1 MSIGIGI
8 SMALGG
14 AGGGERVS
22 PTCIVSSSAA
32 DNVELPYSVT
42 FTFSEDVT
50 GFAGGDITVVNG
62 TAGTFATVSASVYTA
77 TITPISP
84 GSVTVQVAAG
94 VCADLAGNLNS
105 ASNVLSR
112 TYVMLQLSAVT
123 SGAGQTVTLQRI
135 TPTGAAV
142 TVNWGDGSTS
152 SIANGNTGT
161 TTHVYA
167 SAGTYAITISNPAI
181 LTYVDL
187 RDTKLS
193 FNSSTLVNCTALAA
207 LRIEVG
213 GIFNSYHLVALPLT
227 FLAVSLT
234 IAGTYTF
241 NSAHIAAMALT
252 FLSVRILTAGTCTFD
267 SAHIAAMALTSLDC
281 TISIAGTYTFNSAHI
296 AAMALTFL
304 SVNMQVEGTYTFN
317 SAHIAAMALT
327 VVYAILTIAGTY
339 TFNSAH
345 IAAMATLAGFTVVLH
360 TTNTTAIARADW
372 DGFPALTTLRF
383 EAGLSSAKL
392 TDIGL
397 GLHDGLATRTA
408 VNGTIDLV
416 GQSNLAPTGVSPGSA
431 ECPPTTGYNAFYE
444 LVNDSCAVN
453 PTKKWASAQ
462 VP

>member
-1 MSIGIGI
+1 
-8 SMALGG
+8 MALGG

-241 NSAHIAAMALT
+241 NSAHIAAMA
-252 FLSVRILTAGTCTFD
+252 
-267 SAHIAAMALTSLDC
+267 
-281 TISIAGTYTFNSAHI
+281 
-296 AAMALTFL
+296 
-304 SVNMQVEGTYTFN
+304 
-317 SAHIAAMALT
+317 
-327 VVYAILTIAGTY
+327 
-339 TFNSAH
+339 
-345 IAAMATLAGFTVVLH
+345 TLAGFTVVLH

>member
-1 MSIGIGI
+1 
-8 SMALGG
+8 MALGG

-317 SAHIAAMALT
+317 SAHIAAMA
-327 VVYAILTIAGTY
+327 
-339 TFNSAH
+339 
-345 IAAMATLAGFTVVLH
+345 TLAGFTVVLH